1 MKIFSISDPG
11 SVRSQNQDNL
21 FASARSVGKLPNLLL
36 VADGMG
42 GERAGKYASQA
53 AVRII
58 TDDLMRSDENEPVK
72 AIKCAIEDAN
82 ARIFREGESDPDKKG
97 MGTTAVCSVICGK
110 HLITANV
117 GDSRLYVSSYDG
129 IRQITR
135 DHSFVDE
142 LLRSGKVTEKEAKNH
157 PKKHYITRAVGAE
170 EKIDVD
176 FFDFEL
182 KKGDLVLLCSDGLTN
197 MVEDDKIQEI
207 LRENG
212 SVEDKAVKLKDCA
225 VSNGGEDNITIII
238 ADPEF

>member
-11 SVRSQNQDNL
+11 SVRSQNQDNF
-21 FASARSVGKLPNLLL
+21 FASDRSVGKLPNLLL

-42 GERAGKYASQA
+42 GERAGKYASSA

-58 TDDLMRSDENEPVK
+58 TDDLMRSDEPEPVK
-72 AIKCAIEDAN
+72 AVKCAIEDAN
-82 ARIFREGESDPDKKG
+82 AKIFHEGESDPDKQG
-97 MGTTAVCSVICGK
+97 MGTTAVCSVISGK

-117 GDSRLYVSSYDG
+117 GDSRLYVSSRDG
-129 IRQITR
+129 LRQITR

-142 LLRSGKVTEKEAKNH
+142 LLRSGKVTETEAKNH

-170 EKIDVD
+170 EHIDID
-176 FFDFEL
+176 FFDVEL

-197 MVEDDKIQEI
+197 MVQDYKIQEI
-207 LRENG
+207 LRESG
-212 SVEDKAVKLKDCA
+212 SVQDKALKLRDCA